1 MEKVKAF
8 IHAGEKEYILTP
20 VATAEVLTTGMSI
33 IFQNLSVKGGFAKI
47 GALKILALPKFNNF
61 IIQ

>member
-20 VATAEVLTTGMSI
+20 VATAEVLTSGISI
-33 IFQNLSVKGGFAKI
+33 IFERTFVFYKSKVNLK
-47 GALKILALPKFNNF
+47 LL
-61 IIQ
+61 

>member
-33 IFQNLSVKGGFAKI
+33 IFQNLKVLREG
-47 GALKILALPKFNNF
+47 LPK
-61 IIQ
+61 